1 MPKVPYLPKGRGE
14 LIRGLDVRGEWKHND
29 NLIENL
35 PEELD
40 VSAEATKDVLTAIPT
55 VWARP
60 VLFAEALFDK
70 KHPLHKEV
78 TNEWRGLL
86 GIFCFKRVYNFS
98 INVIGVNLSGEEAKE
113 YPFVQILRASPKPGE
128 EREWNKIY
136 LIYIDKI
143 IIGVTSPK
151 TLFFTPPEYSLPD
164 WIPWK
169 TEKGVLDDPA
179 RYFDEHN
186 MKEELGVLKGWV
198 AHMQKETEGKEIN
211 GRFEEWYNEIEKL
224 SPPSQ
229 EFEIKPLPEIDEE
242 PYSLIFQYADLSPK
256 ERGDFFLNSSRKP
269 GKNIIVIER
278 EEWQK
283 NKNKTLFGSIKV
295 REMIGILRCETEE
308 EIKESFKN
316 SGISSCEFIVPERQ
330 FFTEKVLRLPL
341 NERDTIICGSEEYVL
356 PLREEILNYFTP
368 EEIGRHFQWQKT
380 SEGMLAILNLPL
392 KRDTTGI
399 ERTIKI
405 KKLYRRDDIV
415 KEEGKKT
422 PIIALWPNFFAKDW
436 YWYYL
441 IVEKTDSEVK
451 YEPVTN
457 TKTEKRDREEIVW
470 HSSKPIER
478 IVCNYKGI
486 PCGLILPKLSEL
498 KTDTTDEWHVGVDFG
513 TSNTSVSY
521 KIGKKGTPTILKFQ
535 DRTLKLTQRPI
546 EAVRDFLI
554 HRFMPFWEKEGE
566 SLTSIV
572 RILGSGASPE
582 MVLDGILL
590 HLLNHPSWPVI
601 IRSEVYN
608 IKAGLKW
615 SPEQNERD
623 CIIPF
628 LKHLVLLIL
637 AEARAKGVKKF
648 TFYSSYPSAF
658 KDKWRVDLKGNW
670 EDTILQ
676 SFRREGLTIEKF
688 EEEKG
693 HFQTESVAACKYW
706 VGKGGDIGKTL
717 PACVVDIGG
726 GTTDIGIWMRTAG
739 KAELKA
745 QASVVLAGGI
755 IGDLA
760 LKRKEFYRALINLV
774 EESLQN
780 KFLTDLQQISE
791 IGKKEVNIPALIN
804 IILRRKEEKEILSEV
819 RRQATDKNTF
829 KKARTL
835 IAFTYGGLIYYLG
848 LLLREINRTL
858 LEEKEKIKGCHIY
871 FAGNGS
877 KLLKWVSPDED
888 LLKFIRAVILESGNL
903 EKPDLINFY
912 YSEEPKQ
919 EVSQGLLVPEEV
931 SIPSSIKIIGESG
944 YSYEG
949 SELEWNRDMANM
961 VKLNINFSEIKVP
974 EKFPEL
980 ENYIEI
986 YNTRAT
992 GCLNVEEV
1000 EGYQAELI
1008 KNALES
1014 RIGKNV
1020 DIELLQ
1026 PFFIEEIKAVIDNYL
1041 L

>member
-1 MPKVPYLPKGRGE
+1 MLIVPYLPKGRGD

-29 NLIENL
+29 KLIEKL

-86 GIFCFKRVYNFS
+86 GIFCFKRVYNFP
-98 INVIGVNLSGEEAKE
+98 IDVRGVNLSGEEAKE
-113 YPFVQILRASPKPGE
+113 YPFVQILRSSPKPGE

-136 LIYIDKI
+136 LIYIDDI
-143 IIGVTSPK
+143 LIGGTSPK
-151 TLFFTPPEYSLPD
+151 TLFFTPPEYYLPD

-179 RYFDEHN
+179 RYFAENN

-198 AHMQKETEGKEIN
+198 AHMQEETKGKKIN
-211 GRFEEWYNEIEKL
+211 ETFEEWYNEIKEL

-229 EFEIKPLPEIDEE
+229 EFDIKPLPGIDEE
-242 PYSLIFQYADLSPK
+242 PYSLIFQYADLPPK

-269 GKNIIVIER
+269 GNIIVIER

-295 REMIGILRCETEE
+295 REMIRILDCETDE

-316 SGISSCEFIVPERQ
+316 SGISCEFIVPERQ

-380 SEGMLAILNLPL
+380 SDGMLAILNLPL
-392 KRDTTGI
+392 KPDTKGI

-405 KKLYRRDDIV
+405 EKLYRRDDIV

-422 PIIALWPNFFAKDW
+422 PIIALWPNFFANDW

-441 IVEKTDSEVK
+441 IVGKTDSEVK

-457 TKTEKRDREEIVW
+457 TQTEKRDREEIVW
-470 HSSKPIER
+470 HSSKPIEG
-478 IVCNYKGI
+478 IVCNYRGI

-498 KTDTTDEWHVGVDFG
+498 KTYTEDEWHVGVDFG
-513 TSNTSVSY
+513 TSNTSVAY
-521 KIGKKGTPTILKFQ
+521 KVGKTGTPTILKFQ
-535 DRTLKLTQRPI
+535 DRTLKLTQLPI

-554 HRFMPFWEKEGE
+554 HRFMPFCEKEGE

-572 RILGSGASPE
+572 RILESVAPPE
-582 MVLDGILL
+582 MVLDEIIL
-590 HLLNHPSWPVI
+590 HLLHRLNWPVMLGP
-601 IRSEVYN
+601 RYN
-608 IKAGLKW
+608 VKANLKW
-615 SPEQNERD
+615 STETSERKY
-623 CIIPF
+623 ILPF
-628 LKHLVLLIL
+628 LQHLVLLIL

-648 TFYSSYPSAF
+648 IFYSSYPSAF
-658 KDKWRVDLKGNW
+658 KDDWKGDLKGNW

-676 SFRREGLTIEKF
+676 SFRKEGLTIEKF
-688 EEEKG
+688 EEKKG

-745 QASVVLAGGI
+745 QASVVLAGRI

-760 LKRKEFYRALINLV
+760 LKRKKFYQALINLTEKGWR
-774 EESLQN
+774 EEYLY
-780 KFLTDLQQISE
+780 DLERLRESD
-791 IGKKEVNIPALIN
+791 KREVNIHAGIN
-804 IILRRKEEKEILSEV
+804 IILRSREETKILKEV
-819 RRQATDKNTF
+819 RSQATDPDTF

-858 LEEKEKIKGCHIY
+858 PEKEKIKGCDIY

-877 KLLKWVSPDED
+877 KLLKWVSDDEY
-888 LLKFIRAVILESGNL
+888 LLKFIRAVILKSGNL
-903 EKPDLINFY
+903 EKPDLINFH

-931 SIPSSIKIIGESG
+931 IIPSSIKIIGESG
-944 YSYEG
+944 YSYKGG
-949 SELEWNRDMANM
+949 SLEWNRDMANM
-961 VKLNINFSEIKVP
+961 VKIINFSEIEVP
-974 EKFPEL
+974 TEFPEL
-980 ENYIEI
+980 ENYIKI
-986 YNTRAT
+986 YNTHAT

-1000 EGYQAELI
+1000 KGYRAELI

-1026 PFFIEEIKAVIDNYL
+1026 PFFIEEIKAVIDKYL

>member
-1 MPKVPYLPKGRGE
+1 MLIVPYLPKGRGE
-14 LIRGLDVRGEWKHND
+14 LIRSLKKRGEWEHND
-29 NLIENL
+29 KLIEKL

-98 INVIGVNLSGEEAKE
+98 IDVRGVNLSGEEATK
-113 YPFVQILRASPKPGE
+113 YPFVQILRSSPKPGE

-136 LIYIDKI
+136 LIYIDNI
-143 IIGVTSPK
+143 LIGGTSPQ
-151 TLFFTPPEYSLPD
+151 TLFFTPPEYSLPER
-164 WIPWK
+164 IPWQ

-179 RYFDEHN
+179 RYFAENN

-198 AHMQKETEGKEIN
+198 ARMKEEIEGKEIK

-224 SPPSQ
+224 SPPSPS
-229 EFEIKPLPEIDEE
+229 FEIKPLPGIDEE

-295 REMIGILRCETEE
+295 REMIRILDCETDE

-316 SGISSCEFIVPERQ
+316 SGISCEFIVPERQ

-341 NERDTIICGSEEYVL
+341 NKRDTIICGSEEYVL
-356 PLREEILNYFTP
+356 PLKNKILDYFTP

-380 SEGMLAILNLPL
+380 SDGMLAILNLPL
-392 KRDTTGI
+392 KPDTKGI

-405 KKLYRRDDIV
+405 EKLYRRDNIV
-415 KEEGKKT
+415 EEKGKKT
-422 PIIALWPNFFAKDW
+422 PIIALWPNFFANDW

-457 TKTEKRDREEIVW
+457 TQTEKRDREEIVW
-470 HSSKPIER
+470 HSSKPIEG
-478 IVCNYKGI
+478 IVCNYRGI

-513 TSNTSVSY
+513 TSNTSVAY
-521 KIGKKGTPTILKFQ
+521 KVGETGTPTILKFQ
-535 DRTLKLTQRPI
+535 DRTLKLTQCPI

-590 HLLNHPSWPVI
+590 HLLNHPSWPAI
-601 IRSEVYN
+601 ICSEVYN

-637 AEARAKGVKKF
+637 AEARARGVKKF
-648 TFYSSYPSAF
+648 IFYSSYPSAF
-658 KDKWRVDLKGNW
+658 KDDWKVDLKGNW
-670 EDTILQ
+670 ENTILQ
-676 SFRREGLTIEKF
+676 SFRRGDLTIGTFGERN
-688 EEEKG
+688 
-693 HFQTESVAACKYW
+693 FQTESVAACKYW

-726 GTTDIGIWMRTAG
+726 GTTDIGIWMRTDG

-745 QASVVLAGGI
+745 QASVRLAGGI

-774 EESLQN
+774 EESLQA
-780 KFLTDLQQISE
+780 KFLTDLQLISE
-791 IGKKEVNIPALIN
+791 IEKKEVNIPALIN
-804 IILRRKEEKEILSEV
+804 IILRRKEEREILSEV

-835 IAFTYGGLIYYLG
+835 IAFAYGGLIYYLG

-858 LEEKEKIKGCHIY
+858 PEEEKIKGCDIY

-877 KLLKWVSPDED
+877 KLLKWVSLDED

-903 EKPDLINFY
+903 EKPDLINFH
-912 YSEEPKQ
+912 YSEKPKQ

-931 SIPSSIKIIGESG
+931 SIPSPIKIIGESG
-944 YSYEG
+944 YSYKG
-949 SELEWNRDMANM
+949 SSLEWNRDMANM
-961 VKLNINFSEIKVP
+961 VKKIINFSEIKVP
-974 EKFPEL
+974 TEFPEL
-980 ENYIEI
+980 ENYIKI
-986 YNTRAT
+986 YNTHAT

-1000 EGYQAELI
+1000 KGYQAELI

-1026 PFFIEEIKAVIDNYL
+1026 PFFIEEIKVVIDKYL